1 MPYDAAATRARI
13 MEAATAE
20 FAERGIDGARV
31 DRIAE
36 RAGANKASLYSYF
49 GNKEQLFAAVLERQM
64 GELIEAVHIDPERV
78 PEFAG
83 ELFDHYRAH
92 PELLKLLLNE
102 AQFYGAR
109 HASEDPVRI
118 AHYQVKTDALAAGQA
133 SGHITPDLPPAHL
146 LMLLIGTVAWY
157 FTVPQ
162 VARALLG
169 DGEDPAVVAAYRA
182 SAVEAV
188 RRIVSP
194 RTAPASPSPS
204 PSRSAPAA
212 AEPRARS

>member
-36 RAGANKASLYSYF
+36 RAGANKASIYSYF

-64 GELIEAVHIDPERV
+64 GELIEAIHIRPERV

-102 AQFYGAR
+102 AQFYGAK
-109 HASEDPVRI
+109 HSSEDPVRI
-118 AHYQVKTDALAAGQA
+118 AHYQVKTDALAAGQR
-133 SGHITPDLPPAHL
+133 SGHITADLPPAHL

-157 FTVPQ
+157 YAVPQ
-162 VARALLG
+162 VAAALLG
-169 DGEDPAVVAAYRA
+169 DGDDPEVVAAYRA

-188 RRIVSP
+188 RRIITP
-194 RTAPASPSPS
+194 LPAEG
-204 PSRSAPAA
+204 AT
-212 AEPRARS
+212 EPRARS

>member
-1 MPYDAAATRARI
+1 MPYDAEATRARI

-36 RAGANKASLYSYF
+36 RAEANKASIYSYF

-64 GELIEAVHIDPERV
+64 GELIEAIHIDPRRV

-92 PELLKLLLNE
+92 PELLRLLLNE
-102 AQFYGAR
+102 AQYYGAE
-109 HASEDPVRI
+109 HSSEDPVRI
-118 AHYQVKTDALAAGQA
+118 GHYRVKTDALAAGQR
-133 SGHITPDLPPAHL
+133 SGHVTADLPPSHL
-146 LMLLIGTVAWY
+146 LMLLLGTVAWY
-157 FTVPQ
+157 YAVPQ

-169 DGEDPAVVAAYRA
+169 DADDPEVVAAYRA

-188 RRIVSP
+188 RRIVTPPGRTPEPGSP
-194 RTAPASPSPS
+194 VPG
-204 PSRSAPAA
+204 A